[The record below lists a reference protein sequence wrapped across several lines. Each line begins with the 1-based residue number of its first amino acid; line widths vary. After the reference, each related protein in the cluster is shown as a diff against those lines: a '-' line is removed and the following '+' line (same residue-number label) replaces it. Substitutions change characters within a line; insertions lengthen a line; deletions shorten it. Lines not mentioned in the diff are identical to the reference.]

1 MPSEI
6 KIRAGNFFSSDADAL
21 VVSIDKG
28 NFSLSEVQ
36 QQLREHWQIDIPISG
51 TIVQGDFIASPIR
64 NASRKDNH
72 NPVNFLLFTNFGS
85 ESKQRFSNFIDFI
98 PSLAAFSKENS
109 TVREIGI
116 QMDYDWADFDRMHYL
131 FDHLYQ
137 RFFTKADQDCSIEI
151 FFHLAQDSER
161 ATEFL
166 RNYLN
171 IRKTQLKFR
180 GEYQQE
186 SAKNKLLSKRFY
198 ILRGFAGSGK
208 EWINRSDSL
217 LRDHDDESTRVVFRE
232 VPVGSL
238 LFLSSSVSSSMEF
251 FPVSAIGEV
260 IENLNGNIQMSWF
273 SQGFTG
279 HVKNLEYPLRSI
291 NELLIPSEKGKMYD
305 LLKVSFFTEFTDEA
319 LDMAGGPQS
328 SQKKNVEL
336 TNDNEIGEDYLDIV
350 DDVDAFAR
358 IIALRDL
365 RPPLAIALCGKWGS
379 GKSFFMGKMID
390 KIRELSSRDSGPFCQ
405 GILHIKFNAWS
416 YLDSSLWAGIVTKI
430 FNGINEYVNEEI
442 ESQQLKNRI
451 KKELQEKLSLSQQSV
466 FKLEAE
472 KKSLSQH
479 LKEIEK
485 EKIDRALNLKLEL
498 RKLEKKSY
506 VDFFNTA
513 ITEFAVEKQI
523 DDALAENKSVSAVS
537 RYLAE
542 NYPEELYADGKWLK
556 KEASRWKT
564 FWLDFSARERI
575 IGNLWWLI
583 LICLTIW
590 LLPLGLKYL
599 TEHIK
604 GFKFTLS
611 RELLASIGLIGALSK
626 KIIQSYKKI
635 QPLFSSLWQVKKRY
649 LDKVEET
656 KHLWQQQEAALK
668 AQIAIHQERIIQ
680 LDSEISQTKIE
691 IGELE
696 HRLLNKLNTEAFH
709 HFIKDKSGESGYR
722 KHQGIVATIRDD
734 FETLSTLFEGYALE
748 WRAQAN
754 QDPDKLPLERI
765 VLYIDDLDRCGEA
778 RVLEVLEA
786 VHLIMAFNLF
796 VVVVGIDPGR
806 VKSALANQLSGRGRR
821 IDQVVPSKYLEK
833 IFQVPFQLNAPS
845 DKSVKKM
852 LNNLFQ
858 TKNTKSMERVAE
870 QEFEENDGPRQAMDQ
885 DNVQPAFNPTSD
897 RETVISPLIEKLL
910 MDADEVKRISDFS
923 VLLGFNPRSVKRFV
937 NILRIIRAHT
947 KPITIEEVTVTL
959 GKDIFSFLL
968 ALSLGPANQ
977 FYHHLNKSLKNEQSG
992 SLSELIESISGPGVD
1007 LHKSAVGEFLKLE
1020 AQRELSLAPI
1030 ETLSA
1035 YNLLV
1040 SRFSFDDHD

>member
-405 GILHIKFNAWS
+405 GILHIK
-416 YLDSSLWAGIVTKI
+416 
-430 FNGINEYVNEEI
+430 
-442 ESQQLKNRI
+442 
-451 KKELQEKLSLSQQSV
+451 
-466 FKLEAE
+466 
-472 KKSLSQH
+472 
-479 LKEIEK
+479 
-485 EKIDRALNLKLEL
+485 
-498 RKLEKKSY
+498 
-506 VDFFNTA
+506 
-513 ITEFAVEKQI
+513 
-523 DDALAENKSVSAVS
+523 
-537 RYLAE
+537 
-542 NYPEELYADGKWLK
+542 
-556 KEASRWKT
+556 
-564 FWLDFSARERI
+564 
-575 IGNLWWLI
+575 
-583 LICLTIW
+583 CLV
-590 LLPLGLKYL
+590 LP
-599 TEHIK
+599 
-604 GFKFTLS
+604 GFKFM
-611 RELLASIGLIGALSK
+611 GWNC
-626 KIIQSYKKI
+626 Y
-635 QPLFSSLWQVKKRY
+635 
-649 LDKVEET
+649 
-656 KHLWQQQEAALK
+656 
-668 AQIAIHQERIIQ
+668 
-680 LDSEISQTKIE
+680 
-691 IGELE
+691 
-696 HRLLNKLNTEAFH
+696 
-709 HFIKDKSGESGYR
+709 
-722 KHQGIVATIRDD
+722 
-734 FETLSTLFEGYALE
+734 
-748 WRAQAN
+748 
-754 QDPDKLPLERI
+754 QDLQW
-765 VLYIDDLDRCGEA
+765 
-778 RVLEVLEA
+778 
-786 VHLIMAFNLF
+786 H
-796 VVVVGIDPGR
+796 
-806 VKSALANQLSGRGRR
+806 
-821 IDQVVPSKYLEK
+821 
-833 IFQVPFQLNAPS
+833 
-845 DKSVKKM
+845 
-852 LNNLFQ
+852 
-858 TKNTKSMERVAE
+858 
-870 QEFEENDGPRQAMDQ
+870 
-885 DNVQPAFNPTSD
+885 
-897 RETVISPLIEKLL
+897 
-910 MDADEVKRISDFS
+910 
-923 VLLGFNPRSVKRFV
+923 
-937 NILRIIRAHT
+937 
-947 KPITIEEVTVTL
+947 
-959 GKDIFSFLL
+959 
-968 ALSLGPANQ
+968 
-977 FYHHLNKSLKNEQSG
+977 
-992 SLSELIESISGPGVD
+992 
-1007 LHKSAVGEFLKLE
+1007 
-1020 AQRELSLAPI
+1020 
-1030 ETLSA
+1030 
-1035 YNLLV
+1035 
-1040 SRFSFDDHD
+1040 